1 MHPHGGGTHPEIQRL
16 NKISISVGKVDFRMG
31 AASGRTGANFNPR
44 GHHHRLAFTE
54 ILCVAKINKLL
65 VEVIKLFDVVALAVN
80 RPRKGFPAAIDE
92 LKGIQRKV
100 EKSPR
105 RSYE

>member
-1 MHPHGGGTHPEIQRL
+1 M
-16 NKISISVGKVDFRMG
+16 NKISISVGEVDFRMG

-54 ILCVAKINKLL
+54 ILRVAKIKKRL
-65 VEVIKLFDVVALAVN
+65 VKVIELFDVVALAVN
-80 RPRKGFPAAIDE
+80 RSRKRFPAAVNK

-100 EKSPR
+100 ESPR
-105 RSYE
+105 LPNK